1 MFNFEKWLFSF
12 VVFSSLSAILSIVV
26 FSPVLNKDKWLT
38 LAEEALVVFDLKSK
52 AVLSQVE
59 DIKVFEPVDW
69 VEEGAVQVIDEG
81 NPMNFKV
88 WRPQVEVKD
97 NLIKNKIDFLEINF
111 PTGKIIKHKSGQS
124 ELKKDILAAGDPQ
137 GWGGTPA
144 GLYNVLSKNE
154 KSFSMS
160 SSAYMPYA
168 VHFYGKYFIH
178 GEPYLTTGD
187 KIDSVYS
194 GGCIRVADKDVQN
207 IFTASDVGLP
217 VLVIDKNYIDRSFI
231 VKDLPKPLVSAKS
244 FAVVDLE
251 SGVVLADKEAQTKRP
266 IASITK
272 LMTAVVVAENIDLRK
287 GVYATDNMLEAYG
300 STEGL
305 TSGGFYKAVEL
316 FHLLL
321 TESSNDA
328 AEVLTGFLGREAT
341 INLMT
346 EKAKSLFMA
355 DTSFAD
361 PSGFDRDNI
370 STAKDLTFLARYIY
384 NNRKPILDI
393 TAGRKVTTFGP
404 MQFEVSN
411 LVNKNSFK
419 NGIGFIGGKTGFI
432 NDARN
437 TGLFIFK
444 MKNSLGEEFPVGV
457 TVLGS
462 ESLKQDTEKL
472 LEWVEEEYELE
483 RVG

>member
-1 MFNFEKWLFSF
+1 MFNFEKWLFGF
-12 VVFSSLSAILSIVV
+12 VVLSSLSAILSIAV

-38 LAEEALVVFDLKSK
+38 LTDKALVVFDLKSK
-52 AVLSQVE
+52 VVLSGAE
-59 DIKVFEPVDW
+59 DVRVFEPVDW
-69 VEEGAVQVIDEG
+69 VERGTVQVIDEG
-81 NPMNFKV
+81 SPVNFKV
-88 WRPQVEVKD
+88 WRPHVEAKEDLVKKK
-97 NLIKNKIDFLEINF
+97 LDFLEINF
-111 PTGKIIKHKSGQS
+111 PTSRIIKHKSGQP
-124 ELKKDILAAGDPQ
+124 ELEKNILTAGDPQ

-154 KSFSMS
+154 KSFSVS

-178 GEPYLTTGD
+178 GEPYLATGD

-207 IFTASDVGLP
+207 IFTVSDVGLP
-217 VLVIDKNYIDRSFI
+217 VLVIDKDYVNRSFI
-231 VKDLPKPLVSAKS
+231 AKDLPKPKVSAKS

-251 SGVVLADKEAQTKRP
+251 SGVVLADKEAETKRP
-266 IASITK
+266 VASITK

-287 GVYATDNMLEAYG
+287 GVYVTDAMLEAYG
-300 STEGL
+300 TTAGL
-305 TSGGFYKAVEL
+305 NNGGFYKVVEL
-316 FHLLL
+316 FHPLL

-328 AEVLTGFLGREAT
+328 AEVLTGFLGRETT

-361 PSGFDRDNI
+361 PSGFDKDNI

-419 NGIGFIGGKTGFI
+419 NDVGFIGGKTGFI

-444 MKNSLGEEFPVGV
+444 MKNSLGEEFPVVV

-472 LEWVEEEYELE
+472 LEWVEEEYEIK
-483 RVG
+483 RVR